1 MSVTTILAPP
11 DRSAWVRGVVL
22 LIEPQEVRQEVWRWT
37 CTGESQCPGI
47 EEQFGFVFSV
57 ERRESQAVS
66 RQPDF
71 FIQRTVRTTNSE
83 AKRDIG
89 GIDLC
94 GTQLVLWVV
103 RVWITSTVGD
113 TFLCEGKHT
122 GFVDFKSWRVTEICL
137 IKKGLQTLYFNTLGW
152 RLSCSWQN
160 HHSGR
165 MFGRST
171 PNPSLELW
179 LVLSS
184 CFSVY
189 IQKEFLLPE

>member
-1 MSVTTILAPP
+1 MWSALP
-11 DRSAWVRGVVL
+11 DRSAWVGHIGPLVNTQNTWPGLRGSSSAWCGHL
-22 LIEPQEVRQEVWRWT
+22 LRVEK
-37 CTGESQCPGI
+37 
-47 EEQFGFVFSV
+47 QFRVVFSV

-94 GTQLVLWVV
+94 GTQLVLWVF
-103 RVWITSTVGD
+103 RVWETFTVGD

-171 PNPSLELW
+171 PNPS
-179 LVLSS
+179 
-184 CFSVY
+184 
-189 IQKEFLLPE
+189 